1 MDHLPPAPP
10 RFPVVGRSAGEARR
24 AMNALAREA
33 ALLPLPGTLDLKV
46 REGRVEAL
54 WEFWDAYA
62 VRLPKEAFTREGQR
76 LLREFSGLAA
86 LPRVRPGAGP
96 RGGDRPLPRARGGGA
111 RAHGLPGGAPP
122 PLP

>member
-1 MDHLPPAPP
+1 
-10 RFPVVGRSAGEARR
+10 
-24 AMNALAREA
+24 MNALAREA

-62 VRLPKEAFTREGQR
+62 VSLPKEAFTREGQR

-86 LPRVRPGAGP
+86 LPWDLLGP
-96 RGGDRPLPRARGGGA
+96 HLEVHFDFIAQELGDRGDME
-111 RAHGLPGGAPP
+111 
-122 PLP
+122 